1 MLSEDDKDFLLRAG
15 EEPEILG
22 TDKYID
28 IQLGNGFSRLT
39 LQMGPNCNR
48 SCFHCY
54 GKFGP
59 DRIGLPSVSVV
70 GKALEEAVEI
80 GLEEVSVTDGEP
92 FREENRRVVEKI
104 TGYSS
109 RLPTF
114 FITNGS
120 FAGTLESSL
129 DWFYFLKDSGFGL
142 ENEGNSIEVSCGTMY
157 PTDSRDFWRISE
169 GLRQVYGDIDFGNH
183 LSYRLIAFDGDN
195 SKQVF
200 ENVVG
205 AVGYVFGMED
215 ISASEKKD
223 CLEILMTLKN
233 RVTPMKIRRVYC
245 RPVGRASQMTSLQKK
260 FPLRKVES
268 SDLGFFPD
276 FFGSLWIGH
285 DGRVS
290 FGSSGRCI
298 YDGKIYGNVQD
309 DSLEKIKQRISS
321 DPVYIGFKLGGVRFI
336 HFLVE
341 NIHPEFVGEGRT
353 RCDVCASIFSDS
365 GLVGEVR
372 KKLDSCGV
380 VESYKGFI
388 EQFDIGEKKYF

>member
-129 DWFYFLKDSGFGL
+129 DWFYFLKKQELVIILIHYGMLFLTPL
-142 ENEGNSIEVSCGTMY
+142 E
-157 PTDSRDFWRISE
+157 
-169 GLRQVYGDIDFGNH
+169 Q
-183 LSYRLIAFDGDN
+183 
-195 SKQVF
+195 
-200 ENVVG
+200 
-205 AVGYVFGMED
+205 
-215 ISASEKKD
+215 
-223 CLEILMTLKN
+223 
-233 RVTPMKIRRVYC
+233 
-245 RPVGRASQMTSLQKK
+245 SLL
-260 FPLRKVES
+260 F
-268 SDLGFFPD
+268 
-276 FFGSLWIGH
+276 
-285 DGRVS
+285 
-290 FGSSGRCI
+290 
-298 YDGKIYGNVQD
+298 
-309 DSLEKIKQRISS
+309 
-321 DPVYIGFKLGGVRFI
+321 YI
-336 HFLVE
+336 
-341 NIHPEFVGEGRT
+341 
-353 RCDVCASIFSDS
+353 
-365 GLVGEVR
+365 
-372 KKLDSCGV
+372 
-380 VESYKGFI
+380 
-388 EQFDIGEKKYF
+388 